1 MFGLAEPYRSSVS
14 AFRALHR
21 TPFDETHAGGRTV
34 RTTTRLISSLA
45 VLGCCTAAAGCAYG
59 SGTPIGSTY
68 VSLTASPSAS
78 AGGSSDP
85 SQPSP
90 TSSAAP
96 FPVAC
101 TSVSSQG
108 TFVTPGPGQVTLD
121 QISSAVGFKVNT
133 SMPDTQSALGF
144 HGYEGCR
151 YTFTTPSGGG
161 QLDVSV
167 VIGTDPSTMNNE
179 SAAQEFGDTKA
190 KSMPRSQRSCT
201 GDCAWTVA
209 PTSGIG
215 DAALTLTQ
223 SGESVVVALK
233 GDVYVEVGPGDFKVE
248 RELAL
253 AKLLISSLH

>member
-1 MFGLAEPYRSSVS
+1 M
-14 AFRALHR
+14 
-21 TPFDETHAGGRTV
+21 
-34 RTTTRLISSLA
+34 RTTTRLITSVA

-68 VSLTASPSAS
+68 VSMSASPSA
-78 AGGSSDP
+78 AAGSSDQ

-121 QISSAVGFKVNT
+121 QISSAVGFKVDT

-167 VIGTDPSTMNNE
+167 VIGTDPTTMNNE
-179 SAAQEFGDTKA
+179 TAAQEFGDTKA

-201 GDCAWTVA
+201 GDCTWSVS

-215 DAALTLTQ
+215 DSALTLTQ

-233 GDVYVEVGPGDFKVE
+233 GDVYIEVGPGDFKVE